1 MNNAEVFV
9 EALFELV
16 FEHAHNDRVMREVH
30 QRGLLTDDVI
40 LDEVTPRQLTVSVT
54 AAPRL
59 PDSYILE
66 ECKNRDLFTVAH
78 ADDVNLL
85 AECIRRGIR
94 PPQSDRE
101 IIDELVKRGIK
112 PLVVTWGDVSE
123 YLNHADHKELRDTLQ
138 LIVTRL

>member
-1 MNNAEVFV
+1 MNNADVFV

-16 FEHAHNDRVMREVH
+16 FEHAHNDRVLKEVR
-30 QRGLLTDDVI
+30 QRDLMLDLIDIKCLTDEA
-40 LDEVTPRQLTVSVT
+40 LL
-54 AAPRL
+54 
-59 PDSYILE
+59 Y
-66 ECKNRDLFTVAH
+66 ECKNRDLFKLKH

>member
-1 MNNAEVFV
+1 MNNADVFV

-16 FEHAHNDRVMREVH
+16 FEHAHNDRVLKEVR
-30 QRGLLTDDVI
+30 QRGLLTD
-40 LDEVTPRQLTVSVT
+40 
-54 AAPRL
+54 
-59 PDSYILE
+59 E
-66 ECKNRDLFTVAH
+66 EREPFKLKHV
-78 ADDVNLL
+78 DDVALL

>member
-1 MNNAEVFV
+1 MGNYISADVFV
-9 EALFELV
+9 EALCELV
-16 FEHAHNDRVMREVH
+16 FEHAHNDRVLREVC
-30 QRGLLTDDVI
+30 QRGLEPDHRI
-40 LDEVTPRQLTVSVT
+40 LKAISDEVLLYQ
-54 AAPRL
+54 
-59 PDSYILE
+59 
-66 ECKNRDLFTVAH
+66 CKNRDLFTLEH